1 MVRVVIVD
9 DSSFM
14 RKVLKDIIESMGW
27 AVVGEAVNGEEAID
41 ICAKLGP
48 DLVTM
53 DVVMPGIGGE
63 EATKKIKGV
72 NPDIK
77 VVMVTAVGGQKSIIS
92 EAIAAGAEKDSI
104 TKPFKEDFIKET
116 LKRIMGK

>member
-63 EATKKIKGV
+63 ETTKKIKGV